1 MALFLKQAK
10 FKNGK
15 IYLSIVDGY
24 WKDGKVKQK
33 VYQKLGYLDDLK
45 KQYSDPIAYYKS
57 YVEELKKEFMTKIT
71 TTFDTTKDNDFDDD
85 TFNIGYTY
93 LKKIFQELNISNILK
108 NKQYSTDIEYS
119 LPKACELLTYSR
131 ILNPGSIKYTYE
143 HKNDFF
149 EPFDLSLD
157 DLYRSLKPLLNC
169 KEDIFKTIWENTK
182 DTYNRDASTSY
193 YDCTNYY
200 FEIEYDDEDTL
211 NDKGEIIKK
220 GLRKRGPEKNHRP
233 DPIVEMGLLL
243 DKQGFPISY
252 NLFSGNTS
260 EKETLVPEID
270 NIKRRHNINK
280 VIVVADRGLN
290 CSDNMIKLAG
300 IDLDKENRDGYIY
313 GQSVRGA
320 DQEFKNWI
328 LSDNY
333 KTDKIIDDEG
343 NEIIFKHK
351 SRIYPKKMYI
361 TRDDKGLTKSG
372 NKKKQTIL
380 VDQKQMVYYSQKY
393 ADIQKRD
400 RQMVIEKAK
409 DLIKNPGAYTKA
421 TSYGAAGYINNI
433 KFDKE
438 TGVVS
443 NGTELTLNEE
453 KINEDAKYD
462 GYYSIVTSEE
472 KLSDL
477 ELRNIYRGL
486 AKIEETF
493 KITKSEFN
501 ARPINVRLED
511 HIDAHFLICFISLVI
526 IRILQNKSNEKY
538 SIKNLLEKM
547 KNFKCT
553 HETGNLYK
561 FIGYKPE
568 IQYLNRKF
576 ELNMDKKYDT
586 RENIKKFLKDKIYLV
601 SMLHYLLPHY
611 HQLFYIFHYLLTSI
625 HHSIFQLILNLFH
638 YQNHHNL

>member
-1 MALFLKQAK
+1 MSLFLKTAK
-10 FKNGK
+10 YKNGK
-15 IYLSIVDGY
+15 TYLSIVDGY
-24 WKDGKVKQK
+24 RVDGKVKQK
-33 VYQKLGYLDDLK
+33 VYKKIGYLEDLEKQFDDPISHFKKEVEILK
-45 KQYSDPIAYYKS
+45 KQFIS
-57 YVEELKKEFMTKIT
+57 KIT
-71 TTFDTTKDNDFDDD
+71 TTFDINQDNTFEDD
-85 TFNIGYTY
+85 TFNIGYAY
-93 LKKIFQELNISNILK
+93 LKTIFKELDINSVLK
-108 NKQYSTDIEYS
+108 NKQYSSNIEYS
-119 LPKACELLTYSR
+119 LSKACELLTYSR
-131 ILNPGSIKYTYE
+131 ILDPGSIKYTYE
-143 HKNDFF
+143 HKNQFF

-157 DLYRSLKPLLNC
+157 DLYRCLNPLLDC

-182 DTYNRDASTSY
+182 EEYHRDASTSY

-200 FEIEYDDEDTL
+200 FEIEYDDEDIK
-211 NDKGEIIKK
+211 NEDGEIIKK

-260 EKETLVPEID
+260 EKETLIPEIH
-270 NIKRRHNINK
+270 NIKRRHNIDK

-290 CSDNMIKLAG
+290 CSDNMIKMAG
-300 IDLDKENRDGYIY
+300 IDLDKENRDGYVY

-328 LSDNY
+328 LSGDY
-333 KTDKIIDDEG
+333 KIDKIIDDEG

-372 NKKKQTIL
+372 NKKKQSIT

-393 ADIQKRD
+393 ADKQKRD

-409 DLIKNPGAYTKA
+409 DLIKNPGAYTRA

-443 NGTELTLNEE
+443 NGSELSLNIE
-453 KINEDAKYD
+453 KITEVEKLD

-472 KLSDL
+472 NLSDL
-477 ELRNIYRGL
+477 ELRNIYKGL
-486 AKIEETF
+486 SKIEETF

-511 HIDAHFLICFISLVI
+511 HIEAHFLICFIALVI
-526 IRILQNKSNEKY
+526 IRILQDKINNKY
-538 SIKNLLEKM
+538 TIKNLLENM
-547 KNFKCT
+547 KKFKCT

-576 ELNMDKKYDT
+576 GLNMDKKYDT
-586 RENIKKFLKDKIYLV
+586 RENIKKILKY
-601 SMLHYLLPHY
+601 
-611 HQLFYIFHYLLTSI
+611 
-625 HHSIFQLILNLFH
+625 
-638 YQNHHNL
+638 

>member
-1 MALFLKQAK
+1 MSLFLKTAK
-10 FKNGK
+10 YKNGK
-15 IYLSIVDGY
+15 TYLSIVDGY
-24 WKDGKVKQK
+24 RVDGKVKQK
-33 VYQKLGYLDDLK
+33 VYKKIGYLEDLEKQFDDPISHFKKEVEILK
-45 KQYSDPIAYYKS
+45 KQFIS
-57 YVEELKKEFMTKIT
+57 KIT
-71 TTFDTTKDNDFDDD
+71 TTFDINQDNTFEDD
-85 TFNIGYTY
+85 TFNIGYAY
-93 LKKIFQELNISNILK
+93 LKTIFKELDINSVLK
-108 NKQYSTDIEYS
+108 NKQYSSNIKYS
-119 LPKACELLTYSR
+119 LSRACELLTYSR
-131 ILNPGSIKYTYE
+131 ILDPGSIKYTYE
-143 HKNDFF
+143 HKNQFF

-157 DLYRSLKPLLNC
+157 DLYRCLNPLLDC
-169 KEDIFKTIWENTK
+169 KEDIFKTIWKNTK
-182 DTYNRDASTSY
+182 EEYHRDASTSY

-200 FEIEYDDEDTL
+200 FEIEYDDEDIK
-211 NDKGEIIKK
+211 NEDGEIIKK

-260 EKETLVPEID
+260 EKETLIPEIH
-270 NIKRRHNINK
+270 NIKRRHNIDK

-290 CSDNMIKLAG
+290 CSDNMIKMAG
-300 IDLDKENRDGYIY
+300 IDLDKENRDGYVY

-328 LSDNY
+328 LSGDY
-333 KTDKIIDDEG
+333 KIDKIIDDEG

-372 NKKKQTIL
+372 NKKKQSIT

-393 ADIQKRD
+393 ADKQKRD

-409 DLIKNPGAYTKA
+409 DLIKNPGAYTRA

-443 NGTELTLNEE
+443 NGSELSLNIE
-453 KINEDAKYD
+453 KITEDEKLD

-472 KLSDL
+472 NLSDL
-477 ELRNIYRGL
+477 ELRNIYKGL
-486 AKIEETF
+486 SKIEETF

-511 HIDAHFLICFISLVI
+511 HIEAHFLICFIALVI
-526 IRILQNKSNEKY
+526 IRILQDKINNKY
-538 SIKNLLEKM
+538 TIKNLLENM
-547 KNFKCT
+547 KKFKCT

-576 ELNMDKKYDT
+576 GLNMDKKYDT
-586 RENIKKFLKDKIYLV
+586 RENIKKILKY
-601 SMLHYLLPHY
+601 
-611 HQLFYIFHYLLTSI
+611 
-625 HHSIFQLILNLFH
+625 
-638 YQNHHNL
+638 

>member
-1 MALFLKQAK
+1 MSLFLKTAK
-10 FKNGK
+10 YKNGK
-15 IYLSIVDGY
+15 TYLSIVDGY
-24 WKDGKVKQK
+24 RVDGKVKQK
-33 VYQKLGYLDDLK
+33 VYKKIGYLEDLEKQFDDPISHFKKEVEILK
-45 KQYSDPIAYYKS
+45 KQFIS
-57 YVEELKKEFMTKIT
+57 KIT
-71 TTFDTTKDNDFDDD
+71 TTFDINQDNTFEDD
-85 TFNIGYTY
+85 TFNIGYAY
-93 LKKIFQELNISNILK
+93 LKTIFKELDINSVLK
-108 NKQYSTDIEYS
+108 NKQYSSNIEYS
-119 LPKACELLTYSR
+119 LSKACELLTYSR
-131 ILNPGSIKYTYE
+131 ILDPGSIKYTYE
-143 HKNDFF
+143 HKNQFF

-157 DLYRSLKPLLNC
+157 DLYRCLNPLLDC

-182 DTYNRDASTSY
+182 EEYHRDASTSY

-200 FEIEYDDEDTL
+200 FEIEYDDEDIK
-211 NDKGEIIKK
+211 NEDGEIIKK

-260 EKETLVPEID
+260 EKETLIPEIH
-270 NIKRRHNINK
+270 NIKRRHNIDK

-290 CSDNMIKLAG
+290 CSDNMIKMAG
-300 IDLDKENRDGYIY
+300 IDLDKENRDGYVY

-328 LSDNY
+328 LSGDY
-333 KTDKIIDDEG
+333 KIDKIIDDEG

-372 NKKKQTIL
+372 NKKKQSIT

-393 ADIQKRD
+393 ADKQKRD

-409 DLIKNPGAYTKA
+409 DLIKNPGAYTRA
-421 TSYGAAGYINNI
+421 TSYGAASYINNI

-443 NGTELTLNEE
+443 NGSELSLNIE
-453 KINEDAKYD
+453 KITEDEKLD

-472 KLSDL
+472 NLSDL
-477 ELRNIYRGL
+477 ELRNIYKGL
-486 AKIEETF
+486 SKIEETF

-511 HIDAHFLICFISLVI
+511 HIEAHFLICFIALVI
-526 IRILQNKSNEKY
+526 IRILQDKINNKY
-538 SIKNLLEKM
+538 TIKNLLENM

-576 ELNMDKKYDT
+576 GLNMDKKYDT
-586 RENIKKFLKDKIYLV
+586 RENIKKILKY
-601 SMLHYLLPHY
+601 
-611 HQLFYIFHYLLTSI
+611 
-625 HHSIFQLILNLFH
+625 
-638 YQNHHNL
+638 

>member
-1 MALFLKQAK
+1 MSLFLKTAK
-10 FKNGK
+10 YKNGK
-15 IYLSIVDGY
+15 TYLSIVDGY
-24 WKDGKVKQK
+24 RVDGKVKQK
-33 VYQKLGYLDDLK
+33 VYKKIGYLEDLEKQFDDPISHFKKEVEILK
-45 KQYSDPIAYYKS
+45 KQFIS
-57 YVEELKKEFMTKIT
+57 KIT
-71 TTFDTTKDNDFDDD
+71 TTFDINQDNTFEDD
-85 TFNIGYTY
+85 TFNIGYAY
-93 LKKIFQELNISNILK
+93 LKTIFKELDINSVLK
-108 NKQYSTDIEYS
+108 NKQYSSNIEYS
-119 LPKACELLTYSR
+119 LSKACELLTYSR
-131 ILNPGSIKYTYE
+131 ILDPGSIKYTYE
-143 HKNDFF
+143 HKNQFF

-157 DLYRSLKPLLNC
+157 DLYRCLNPLLDC

-182 DTYNRDASTSY
+182 EEYHRDASTSY

-200 FEIEYDDEDTL
+200 FEIEYDDEDIK
-211 NDKGEIIKK
+211 NEDGEIIKK

-260 EKETLVPEID
+260 EKETLIPEIH
-270 NIKRRHNINK
+270 NIKRRHNIDK

-290 CSDNMIKLAG
+290 CSDNMIKMAG
-300 IDLDKENRDGYIY
+300 IDLDKENRDGYVY

-328 LSDNY
+328 LSGDY
-333 KTDKIIDDEG
+333 KIDKIIDDEG

-372 NKKKQTIL
+372 NKKKQSIT

-393 ADIQKRD
+393 ADKQKRD

-443 NGTELTLNEE
+443 NGSELSLNIE
-453 KINEDAKYD
+453 KITEDEKLD

-472 KLSDL
+472 NLSDL
-477 ELRNIYRGL
+477 ELRNIYKGL
-486 AKIEETF
+486 SKIEETF

-511 HIDAHFLICFISLVI
+511 HIEAHFLICFIALVI
-526 IRILQNKSNEKY
+526 IRILQDKINNKY
-538 SIKNLLEKM
+538 TIKNLLENM
-547 KNFKCT
+547 KKFKCT

-576 ELNMDKKYDT
+576 GLNMDKKYDT
-586 RENIKKFLKDKIYLV
+586 RENIKKILKY
-601 SMLHYLLPHY
+601 
-611 HQLFYIFHYLLTSI
+611 
-625 HHSIFQLILNLFH
+625 
-638 YQNHHNL
+638 

>member
-1 MALFLKQAK
+1 MSLFIKK
-10 FKNGK
+10 YKYPNGK
-15 IYLSIVDGY
+15 TYCSIVDGY
-24 WKDGKVKQK
+24 RINNKVKHNVIQK
-33 VYQKLGYLDDLK
+33 YGYFDELEK
-45 KQYSDPIAYYKS
+45 KYGNADTYLNNEL
-57 YVEELKKEFMTKIT
+57 VRLKKENESKFILKINK
-71 TTFDTTKDNDFDDD
+71 DLDNDFEDD
-85 TFNIGYTY
+85 TFNIGYAY
-93 LKKIFQELNISNILK
+93 LKKIFQELNILDILK
-108 NKQYSTDIEYS
+108 TKQHSTNIEYS
-119 LPKACELLTYSR
+119 LSKACELLTYSR

-143 HKNDFF
+143 HKNQFF

-157 DLYRSLKPLLNC
+157 DLYRCLKPLLDC
-169 KEDIFKTIWENTK
+169 KEDIFKIIWENTK
-182 DTYNRDASTSY
+182 EKYNRDASTSY

-200 FEIEYDDEDTL
+200 FEIEYDDEDIK
-211 NDKGEIIKK
+211 NEDGKIIKK
-220 GLRKRGPEKNHRP
+220 GIRKRGPEKNHRP

-252 NLFSGNTS
+252 NLFPGNVS
-260 EKETLVPEID
+260 EKETLIPEIH
-270 NIKRRHNINK
+270 NIKRRHNIDK

-290 CSDNMIKLAG
+290 CSDNMIKMAG
-300 IDLDKENRDGYIY
+300 IDLDKENRDGYVY

-328 LSDNY
+328 LNDDY
-333 KTDKIIDDEG
+333 TIDKMIDDEG

-372 NKKKQTIL
+372 NKKKQSIT

-393 ADIQKRD
+393 ADKQKRD

-409 DLIKNPGAYTKA
+409 DLIKNPGSYTRA

-443 NGTELTLNEE
+443 NGSELSLNLDKIKEEE
-453 KINEDAKYD
+453 KFD

-472 KLSDL
+472 NLSDL
-477 ELRNIYRGL
+477 ELRNIYKGL
-486 AKIEETF
+486 SKIEETF

-526 IRILQNKSNEKY
+526 IRILQNKINDKY
-538 SIKNLLEKM
+538 TIKNILEKM

-568 IQYLNRKF
+568 IQYLNRIL

-586 RENIKKFLKDKIYLV
+586 RENIKKIIKY
-601 SMLHYLLPHY
+601 
-611 HQLFYIFHYLLTSI
+611 
-625 HHSIFQLILNLFH
+625 
-638 YQNHHNL
+638 

>member
-1 MALFLKQAK
+1 MSLFLKTAK
-10 FKNGK
+10 YKSGK
-15 IYLSIVDGY
+15 TYLSIVDGY
-24 WKDGKVKQK
+24 RVDGKVKQK
-33 VYQKLGYLDDLK
+33 VYKKIGYLEDLEKQFDDPISHFKKEVEILK
-45 KQYSDPIAYYKS
+45 KQFIS
-57 YVEELKKEFMTKIT
+57 KIT
-71 TTFDTTKDNDFDDD
+71 TTFDINQDNTFEDD
-85 TFNIGYTY
+85 TFNIGYAY
-93 LKKIFQELNISNILK
+93 LKAIFKELDINSVLK
-108 NKQYSTDIEYS
+108 NKQYSSNIKYS
-119 LPKACELLTYSR
+119 LSRACELLTYSR
-131 ILNPGSIKYTYE
+131 ILDPGSIKYTYE
-143 HKNDFF
+143 HKNQFF

-157 DLYRSLKPLLNC
+157 DLYRCLNPLLDC
-169 KEDIFKTIWENTK
+169 KEDIFKTIWKNTK
-182 DTYNRDASTSY
+182 EEYHRDASTSY

-200 FEIEYDDEDTL
+200 FEIEYDDEDIK
-211 NDKGEIIKK
+211 NEDGEIIKK

-260 EKETLVPEID
+260 EKETLIPEIH
-270 NIKRRHNINK
+270 NIKRRHNIDK

-290 CSDNMIKLAG
+290 CSDNMIKMAG

-328 LSDNY
+328 LSGDY
-333 KTDKIIDDEG
+333 KIDKIIDDEG

-372 NKKKQTIL
+372 NKKKQSIT

-393 ADIQKRD
+393 ADKQKRD

-409 DLIKNPGAYTKA
+409 DLIKNPGAYTRA

-443 NGTELTLNEE
+443 NGSELSLNIE
-453 KINEDAKYD
+453 KITEDEKLD

-472 KLSDL
+472 NLSDL
-477 ELRNIYRGL
+477 ELRNIYKGL
-486 AKIEETF
+486 SKIEETF

-511 HIDAHFLICFISLVI
+511 HIEAHFLICFIALVI
-526 IRILQNKSNEKY
+526 IRILQDKINNKY
-538 SIKNLLEKM
+538 TIKNLLENM

-576 ELNMDKKYDT
+576 GLNMDKKYDT
-586 RENIKKFLKDKIYLV
+586 RENIKKILKY
-601 SMLHYLLPHY
+601 
-611 HQLFYIFHYLLTSI
+611 
-625 HHSIFQLILNLFH
+625 
-638 YQNHHNL
+638 

>member
-1 MALFLKQAK
+1 MSLFIKK
-10 FKNGK
+10 YKTSYGK
-15 IYLSIVDGY
+15 TYCSIVDGY
-24 WKDGKVKQK
+24 RINGKIKHKTIKKYGYFEDLEKQF
-33 VYQKLGYLDDLK
+33 DN
-45 KQYSDPIAYYKS
+45 PINFLNNELAN
-57 YVEELKKEFMTKIT
+57 LKKEFESKVTV
-71 TTFDTTKDNDFDDD
+71 TFDKKEFNNFDDD
-85 TFNIGYTY
+85 TFNIGYVY
-93 LKKIFQELNISNILK
+93 LKTIFKNLDINSILK
-108 NKQYSTDIEYS
+108 NKQYSGNIEYS

-131 ILNPGSIKYTYE
+131 ILDPGSIKYTYE
-143 HKNDFF
+143 HKNQFF

-157 DLYRSLKPLLNC
+157 DLYRCLNPLLKC
-169 KEDIFKTIWENTK
+169 KEDIFKIIWENTK
-182 DTYNRDASTSY
+182 EKYNRDASTSY

-200 FEIEYDDEDTL
+200 FEIEYDDEDIK
-211 NDKGEIIKK
+211 NEEGEIIKK
-220 GLRKRGPEKNHRP
+220 GIRKRGPEKNHRP

-252 NLFSGNTS
+252 NLFPGNTS
-260 EKETLVPEID
+260 EKETLIPEIS

-300 IDLDKENRDGYIY
+300 IDLDKKNRDGYIY

-320 DQEFKNWI
+320 DQEFKDWI
-328 LSDNY
+328 LSGDY
-333 KTDKIIDDEG
+333 IVDKINDDDG

-361 TRDDKGLTKSG
+361 TRDDKGLTKNG
-372 NKKKQTIL
+372 NKKKQLIT

-393 ADIQKRD
+393 ADKQKRD

-409 DLIKNPGAYTKA
+409 DLIKNPGAYTRA
-421 TSYGAAGYINNI
+421 TSYGATGYINNI

-438 TGVVS
+438 TGIVS
-443 NGTELTLNEE
+443 NGSELSLNMDKIKEDE
-453 KINEDAKYD
+453 KFD

-472 KLSDL
+472 NLNDL

-486 AKIEETF
+486 SKIEETF

-511 HIDAHFLICFISLVI
+511 HIDAHFLICFIGLVI
-526 IRILQNKSNEKY
+526 IRILQAEVSNKY
-538 SIKNLLEKM
+538 TLKNLLERM

-553 HETGNLYK
+553 HTAGNLYK

-568 IQYLNRKF
+568 IQYLNRK
-576 ELNMDKKYDT
+576 LQINLDMKYNT
-586 RENIKKFLKDKIYLV
+586 REEIKKILKY
-601 SMLHYLLPHY
+601 
-611 HQLFYIFHYLLTSI
+611 
-625 HHSIFQLILNLFH
+625 
-638 YQNHHNL
+638 

>member
-1 MALFLKQAK
+1 MQCDIINLESSDYMSLFLKTTK
-10 FKNGK
+10 YKNGK

-24 WKDGKVKQK
+24 RVNGKVKQK
-33 VYQKLGYLDDLK
+33 VYQKLGYLDELK
-45 KQYSDPIAYYKS
+45 KQFDDPIAHYKK
-57 YVEELKKEFMTKIT
+57 YVDELKKEFITKIT
-71 TTFDTTKDNDFDDD
+71 TTFDTTKDNDFEDD
-85 TFNIGYTY
+85 TFNIGYSY
-93 LKKIFQELNISNILK
+93 LKNIFQELNISNVLK

-119 LPKACELLTYSR
+119 LSKACELLTYSR
-131 ILNPGSIKYTYE
+131 ILDPGSIKYNYE
-143 HKNDFF
+143 HKNQFF

-157 DLYRSLKPLLNC
+157 DLYRSLKPLLEC
-169 KEDIFKTIWENTK
+169 KEDIFKTIWESTK

-211 NDKGEIIKK
+211 NENGEIIKK

-260 EKETLVPEID
+260 EKETLIPEID
-270 NIKRRHNINK
+270 NIKRRHNIEK

-290 CSDNMIKLAG
+290 CSDNMIKMAG

-320 DQEFKNWI
+320 DQEFKNWV
-328 LSDNY
+328 LSGDY
-333 KTDKIIDDEG
+333 KIDKIIDDND

-361 TRDDKGLTKSG
+361 TRDDKGLTKNG

-393 ADIQKRD
+393 ADKQKRD

-409 DLIKNPGAYTKA
+409 DLIKNPSAYTKA

-443 NGTELTLNEE
+443 NGTELSLNEE

-472 KLSDL
+472 NLSDL

-526 IRILQNKSNEKY
+526 IRILQNKTNEKY
-538 SIKNLLEKM
+538 SIKNILEKM

-568 IQYLNRKF
+568 VQYLNRKL

-586 RENIKKFLKDKIYLV
+586 RENIKKILKY
-601 SMLHYLLPHY
+601 
-611 HQLFYIFHYLLTSI
+611 
-625 HHSIFQLILNLFH
+625 
-638 YQNHHNL
+638 